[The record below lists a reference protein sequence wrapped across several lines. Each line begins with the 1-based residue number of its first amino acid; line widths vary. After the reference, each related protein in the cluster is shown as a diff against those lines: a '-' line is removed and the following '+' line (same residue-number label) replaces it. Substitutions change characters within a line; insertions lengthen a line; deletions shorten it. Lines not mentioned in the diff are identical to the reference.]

1 MSSHSSVVTLI
12 VIVITGL
19 LLAAQ
24 VTIGSTPAT
33 GGTLSQWETVVE
45 PAPANVETSPANAPV
60 MPPSYFSPVPGT
72 AVDIALPTYQLDE
85 KDQIAA
91 LERIQYALS
100 EVGDGKTYVWRR
112 WHGRLSG
119 LVQPT
124 SSFKDASG
132 KVCRH
137 LIVLMTT
144 GKNTKKQE
152 GLACRLPSGR
162 WQLEG

>member
-1 MSSHSSVVTLI
+1 MSSHSSLVTLAALI
-12 VIVITGL
+12 ATGL
-19 LLAAQ
+19 VLAAHIMLSS
-24 VTIGSTPAT
+24 TAAFGGSE
-33 GGTLSQWETVVE
+33 GWETSVS
-45 PAPANVETSPANAPV
+45 PAAPANAPA
-60 MPPSYFSPVPGT
+60 PAPLPIVPGT
-72 AVDIALPTYQLDE
+72 TVEIAVPPHELDE
-85 KDQIAA
+85 KDEIAA

-119 LVQPT
+119 IVQPT
-124 SSFKDASG
+124 ASFKDTGG

-152 GLACRLPSGR
+152 GIACRLPSGR
-162 WQLEG
+162 WQLDG